1 MDIWR
6 KVHRLIKAKPIIGG
20 RVEGA
25 IPLYAERYLLQG
37 VDRVVPGL
45 ETLGLITQ
53 FGGARV
59 HEGEVGHWRAVTL
72 PSQSLLVP
80 RGCATHWHYS
90 GTVDFA
96 LFYFIDESLA
106 AVQRLISLTEGAEA
120 PLLFSDPLVGATAL
134 EIMNELNKGSGGDKA
149 FIDALVEV
157 MLKQTWRVLSEQK
170 SGKLSPRNV
179 HLARLQ
185 TLLPYIREHLAAD
198 LRAETLAE
206 MAGVSIAHLRRLFQ
220 DAAGVPLHRFVLNAR
235 IEQAR
240 KLLATTSFPI
250 YRIAQECGFSSQSHL
265 TASFKASHVATPA
278 EYRAS
283 IQRSQRRAAAK
294 EAGANEPGEA

>member
-53 FGGARV
+53 VGGARV

-72 PSQSLLVP
+72 PSQSLLIP
-80 RGCATHWHYS
+80 RGCPTHWHYS

-96 LFYFIDESLA
+96 LFYFTDEAPA
-106 AVQRLISLTEGAEA
+106 AVQRLLSLTEGVDG

-134 EIMNELNKGSGGDKA
+134 EIMNELNKGNGSDKA
-149 FIDALVEV
+149 FIASLVEV

-170 SGKLSPRNV
+170 SSKLSPRNV

-198 LRAETLAE
+198 LRSETLAE
-206 MAGVSIAHLRRLFQ
+206 RAGVSVAHLRRLFQ
-220 DAAGVPLHRFVLNAR
+220 EAVGVPLHRYVLNTR

-250 YRIAQECGFSSQSHL
+250 FRIAQECGFSSQSHL
-265 TASFKASHVATPA
+265 TASFRAIHAATPA

-283 IQRSQRRAAAK
+283 VQHGHRHHAAK
-294 EAGANEPGEA
+294 GTREI

>member
-6 KVHRLIKAKPIIGG
+6 KVHRLLKAKPVSGG
-20 RVEGA
+20 RIDGA

-37 VDRVVPGL
+37 VDRVVPGI
-45 ETLGLITQ
+45 EMLGLITQ
-53 FGGARV
+53 VGGARV
-59 HEGEVGHWRAVTL
+59 HEGEIGRWRAVTL
-72 PSQSLLVP
+72 PSQSLLIP
-80 RGCATHWHYS
+80 RGCPTHWHYS

-96 LFYFIDESLA
+96 LFYFTDETPA
-106 AVQRLISLTEGAEA
+106 AVQRLLSLTEAVNV

-134 EIMNELNKGSGGDKA
+134 EIMNELDKGSDGDKA
-149 FIDALVEV
+149 FIASLVEV

-206 MAGVSIAHLRRLFQ
+206 IAGVSVAHLRRLFQ
-220 DAAGVPLHRFVLNAR
+220 EAVGVPLHRYVLNTR

-240 KLLATTSFPI
+240 KFLATTGFPI
-250 YRIAQECGFSSQSHL
+250 FRIAQECGFSSQSHL
-265 TASFKASHVATPA
+265 TASFRAAHAATPA
-278 EYRAS
+278 EYRTS
-283 IQRSQRRAAAK
+283 IQRGQRHNSSKRA
-294 EAGANEPGEA
+294 GET